1 MLTSLFPTAGGTF
14 LEGSVPSNKAK
25 ITASRSH
32 LHGAKTRANKD
43 PFKTPKKKR
52 ARKKIKVL
60 QRESRIFTYSD
71 PSETVLDQTRAER
84 LTCCAYKE
92 TNK

>member
-32 LHGAKTRANKD
+32 LHGAKTRANKGSIQSS
-43 PFKTPKKKR
+43 KEKKSE
-52 ARKKIKVL
+52 KKN
-60 QRESRIFTYSD
+60 QSTS
-71 PSETVLDQTRAER
+71 A
-84 LTCCAYKE
+84 
-92 TNK
+92 